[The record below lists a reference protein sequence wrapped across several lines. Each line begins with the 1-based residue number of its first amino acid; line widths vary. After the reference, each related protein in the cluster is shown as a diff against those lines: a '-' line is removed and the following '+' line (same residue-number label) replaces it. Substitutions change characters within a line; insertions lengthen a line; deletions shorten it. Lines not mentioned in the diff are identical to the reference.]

1 MPLGRRKPTLPLEGF
16 RLPEPEFPS
25 SLYRDKNPPNDLNHA
40 SCELA
45 KLRSQIK
52 TANSISS
59 WAAIA
64 NCTNIIHS
72 SWWLAAILIA
82 LSIAGG
88 GHWTLQR
95 LNQCTDPQVC
105 PQFTTAITKLYQ
117 NITSPRAI
125 ISALRIPDRINPS
138 ETSQDAV
145 STQQTSFLVLAV
157 AFSKPWLH
165 VMAPQYTYMEAL
177 DWAQQASELTQTAVT
192 PEEWQQVT
200 SYWRKAISVLEK
212 VSASS
217 LAQEIVQEKLVIYRQ
232 NLVYAEGE
240 IDCFREAVNSA
251 LAAAS
256 LTQTARYKEE
266 WETISALWIEAI
278 DLMKAVSS
286 ESPYY
291 ATAQQKILEYSA
303 NLAYSQGQVLAHTP
317 EPIRTQE

>member
-1 MPLGRRKPTLPLEGF
+1 
-16 RLPEPEFPS
+16 
-25 SLYRDKNPPNDLNHA
+25 
-40 SCELA
+40 
-45 KLRSQIK
+45 
-52 TANSISS
+52 
-59 WAAIA
+59 
-64 NCTNIIHS
+64 
-72 SWWLAAILIA
+72 
-82 LSIAGG
+82 
-88 GHWTLQR
+88 
-95 LNQCTDPQVC
+95 
-105 PQFTTAITKLYQ
+105 
-117 NITSPRAI
+117 
-125 ISALRIPDRINPS
+125 
-138 ETSQDAV
+138 
-145 STQQTSFLVLAV
+145 
-157 AFSKPWLH
+157 
-165 VMAPQYTYMEAL
+165 MAPQYTYMEAL